1 MHIKLV
7 ASRGYDH
14 QLEYQMYAN
23 IEGKPSVRGV
33 TNEHQQSPMLK
44 PCSSLSRYGILT
56 YKKLALPFDVI
67 PALNHT

>member
-14 QLEYQMYAN
+14 QLEYQMYAY

-44 PCSSLSRYGILT
+44 PCSS
-56 YKKLALPFDVI
+56 
-67 PALNHT
+67 